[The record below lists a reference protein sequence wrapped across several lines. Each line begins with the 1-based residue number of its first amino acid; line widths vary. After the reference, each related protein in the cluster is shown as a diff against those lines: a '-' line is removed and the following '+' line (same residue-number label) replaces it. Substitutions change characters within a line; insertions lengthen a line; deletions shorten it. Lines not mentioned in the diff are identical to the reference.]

1 MASKRWFRVTAL
13 LATLTV
19 ILTMVLGSCGK
30 KGGGDGWTPQETAAL
45 FSAGFST
52 QAEIVLGEMALSG
65 ELSREGT
72 RTSLSLTAPEHLEGL
87 SFSVEGG
94 KADVTYKGLSVQG
107 DKLPVPALGRA
118 VALVM
123 DALTHPELLTAG
135 TDENGEP
142 ILSGKTENG
151 VFTLVMDDTA
161 PLSLEI
167 PELQLSCTFTG
178 FTPAEPGGA
187 PIPPA
192 SSQGESGSPEEAS
205 SLSGEGSSEASGDLG
220 TASSEGSAGEDVSS
234 LQQGDD

>member
-1 MASKRWFRVTAL
+1 VTAL

-30 KGGGDGWTPQETAAL
+30 KGGGGDGWTPEEAASL

-52 QAEIVLGEMALSG
+52 QAEIVLGEMTLSG
-65 ELSREGT
+65 ELSREGA
-72 RTSLSLTAPEHLEGL
+72 RTTLSLTAPEHLEGL

-107 DKLPVPALGRA
+107 DKLPAPALGRA

-135 TDENGEP
+135 TDENGGP

-151 VFTLVMDDTA
+151 VFTLAMDDTA

-167 PELQLSCTFTG
+167 PELQLRCTFTG
-178 FTPAEPGGA
+178 FTPAESGGA

-192 SSQGESGSPEEAS
+192 SSQEESGALPEETS
-205 SLSGEGSSEASGDLG
+205 GISGEGASGAGGSEASG
-220 TASSEGSAGEDVSS
+220 SEGSAGEDVSS